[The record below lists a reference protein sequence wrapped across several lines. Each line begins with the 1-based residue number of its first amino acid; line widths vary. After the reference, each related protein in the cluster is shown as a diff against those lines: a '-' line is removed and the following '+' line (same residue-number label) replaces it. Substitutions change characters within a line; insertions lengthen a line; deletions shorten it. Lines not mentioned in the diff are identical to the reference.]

1 MAQQTLVVGEGGLAV
16 RTALNAMFAELY
28 AAIGALGGTDA
39 EVAALAAVT
48 SAANKLFYFT
58 GSGTGAVTDFT
69 AAGRALVDDADAAA
83 QRTTLGLVIGTD
95 VQAYDAELAA
105 LAGLTS
111 AANKLP
117 YFTGS
122 GAAALADITSL
133 ARTFI
138 ALSTAQLMRVAIDQ
152 GVTALTDGATI
163 NTDCSLGNV
172 FTVTLGGNRT
182 LANPTNKVSGAPYQW
197 IITQDGTGSRTLSYG
212 TDFDWVGTGGSAPTL
227 STTAAEVDVISGIY
241 DGTKIRVGFAKGT

>member
-1 MAQQTLVVGEGGLAV
+1 MAQQTLSNGEDRALFRA
-16 RTALNAMFAELY
+16 ALNAMFTEIYTTLS
-28 AAIGALGGTDA
+28 GLGGT
-39 EVAALAAVT
+39 
-48 SAANKLFYFT
+48 
-58 GSGTGAVTDFT
+58 
-69 AAGRALVDDADAAA
+69 
-83 QRTTLGLVIGTD
+83 
-95 VQAYDAELAA
+95 DAELAA

-122 GAAALADITSL
+122 GTAALADFTAAGRALVDDADASTQLTTLGLTTL
-133 ARTFI
+133 AKTLVAI
-138 ALSTAQLMRVAIDQ
+138 STAQLMRVAINQ
-152 GVTALTDGATI
+152 GTTALTDGATI

-182 LANPTNKVSGAPYQW
+182 LANPTNKATGATYQW
-197 IITQDGTGSRTLSYG
+197 IITQDGTGSRTLAYG

-227 STTAAEVDVISGIY
+227 STTAAEVDVISGVY